1 MHNLTMKKFIT
12 LLISFLFISQFNL
25 KAQTTH
31 EPLRPAF
38 TAQAPLIDGVLNDEI
53 WLTAPKVSG
62 FTTFIP
68 DYGKDLSEKTIVY
81 MAYDKDNLYF
91 AYKCFDREPDKIKA
105 TITNRDNIFND
116 DWICINLDTY
126 NDHQALTAFYV
137 NPLGIQG
144 DSRFSNN
151 VEDGSSDFVWYSGG
165 QIDEDGYTIEVQIP
179 FKSIRYNSGKEVEMA
194 LFFERKINRRS
205 EQGSYPALSPDQGMS
220 ILTQLNPI
228 IYKNV
233 GKQSFLEILP
243 AVTYNNQSSLHDGM
257 FKNDLNEGA
266 ASLTLKYGITSNLI
280 LDATYNP
287 DFSQIEADAG
297 QIDVNLRSNL
307 YFAEKRP
314 FFLEGSE
321 TYNIGAMRSSSV
333 DPIYAV
339 VHTRTIVNPD
349 FGVKLGGKLGMKND
363 ISVMYAKDKLPEFQE
378 RGNYM
383 HIPVFRYKRS
393 FNNDS
398 YLGGLY
404 AAREYDG
411 GYNRLSGIDGN
422 ARIDQSTTLVYHALY
437 SATKQNE
444 LEKPEDGHAIGMRLA
459 RQNRDWVFVFTF
471 KDISKNFIADMGHI
485 RRTGLQYY
493 TAYVAPQFYPK
504 TELIRKIKP
513 ELFVSQVKD
522 KFYEM
527 WESLNY
533 ASVNISFGG
542 QTEFIAKYYL
552 SSEIFAGERFNTNGF
567 HTLLNSQITKK
578 FLAGFVSRWNNGIF
592 YGDPQ
597 QGKTYRLT
605 GGITYQPSEKITADY
620 SLSYANFRSDLD
632 DELLYD
638 YSIHRFKLTFQLNKY
653 LLFRGI
659 TEYNGYR
666 KELLTDFL
674 ASFTY
679 IPGTVI
685 HLGYGSIYD
694 KQEWDE
700 LNQRYNE
707 SDRFMEFNRGFFFKM
722 SYLWRV

>member
-1 MHNLTMKKFIT
+1 MHDLTMKKF
-12 LLISFLFISQFNL
+12 LISLISLLVIPQFNL
-25 KAQTTH
+25 EAQTTPS
-31 EPLRPAF
+31 PLRPIF
-38 TAQAPLIDGVLNDEI
+38 TTQAPIIDGMLNDEV
-53 WLTAPKVSG
+53 WLTAPQVSG
-62 FTTFIP
+62 FKTFIP
-68 DYGKDLSEKTIVY
+68 DYGKDLSEETIVY
-81 MAYDKDNLYF
+81 MAYDKNNLYF

-105 TITNRDNIFND
+105 TLTNRDNIFND

-126 NDHQALTAFYV
+126 NDHQSLTAFYV

-165 QIDEDGYTIEVQIP
+165 QIDEDGYTVEIQIP

-205 EQGSYPALSPDQGMS
+205 EQGSYPELSPDQGMS
-220 ILTQLNPI
+220 LLTQLKPI
-228 IYKNV
+228 IYDNV

-243 AVTYNNQSSLHDGM
+243 AVTYNNQSSLHDGE
-257 FKNDLNEGA
+257 FKNDLKEGA

-321 TYNIGAMRSSSV
+321 TYNLGAMRSSSV
-333 DPIYAV
+333 DPIYAI

-349 FGVKLGGKLGMKND
+349 FGIKLGGKLGMKND

-383 HIPVFRYKRS
+383 HVPVFRYKRS

-398 YLGGLY
+398 YLGGIY

-411 GYNRLSGIDGN
+411 AYNRLTGLDGN
-422 ARIDQSTTLVYHALY
+422 ARIDPSTTMVYHALY
-437 SATKQNE
+437 SDTKQNE
-444 LEKPEDGHAIGMRLA
+444 FEKSKEGHAIGMRLA
-459 RQNRDWVFVFTF
+459 RQNRDWIFVFTF
-471 KDISKNFIADMGHI
+471 KDISTDFTADMGHV

-493 TAYVAPQFYPK
+493 TAYIAPQFYPK
-504 TELIRKIKP
+504 TELIRKVMP

-522 KFYEM
+522 KFYGM

-552 SSEIFAGERFNTNGF
+552 SSEIYAGERFNTNGF

-578 FLAGFVSRWNNGIF
+578 FSAGFVSRWNNGIF

-620 SLSYANFRSDLD
+620 SLSYANFKSDLT
-632 DELLYD
+632 DEMLYD

-694 KQEWDE
+694 KQEWDDV
-700 LNQRYNE
+700 NQRYIE
-707 SDRFMEFNRGFFFKM
+707 SERFMEFNRGFFFKM

>member
-1 MHNLTMKKFIT
+1 MKHFISA
-12 LLISFLFISQFNL
+12 LISISIFYTLSLQ
-25 KAQTTH
+25 AQNSH
-31 EPLRPAF
+31 EPLKPVF
-38 TAQAPLIDGVLNDEI
+38 TEQAPVIDGILDDQI
-53 WLTAPKVSG
+53 WSVAPQVSN
-62 FTTFIP
+62 FKTFVP

-91 AYKCFDREPDKIKA
+91 AYKCFDREPEKIKA
-105 TITNRDNIFND
+105 TITNRDNIYND

-126 NDHQALTAFYV
+126 NDHQSLTAFYV

-151 VEDGSSDFVWYSGG
+151 VEDSSSDFVWFSGG
-165 QIDEDGYTIEVQIP
+165 QIDEEGYTIEIQIP
-179 FKSIRYNSGKEVEMA
+179 FKSIRFNSGKEVEMA

-205 EQGSYPALSPDQGMS
+205 EQGSYPALSAEQGMS

-228 IYKNV
+228 IYENV
-233 GKQSFLEILP
+233 GSQSFLEILP
-243 AVTYNNQSSLHDGM
+243 AITYNNQSSLHDGV
-257 FKNDLNEGA
+257 FKNDSKEGD
-266 ASLTLKYGITSNLI
+266 ASLTVKYGITSNLI

-297 QIDVNLRSNL
+297 QIDVNLRNNL

-333 DPIYAV
+333 DPIYAL
-339 VHTRTIVNPD
+339 VHTRTIVNPE
-349 FGVKLGGKLGMKND
+349 FGIKLGGKLGMKND
-363 ISVMYAKDKLPEFQE
+363 ISVMYAKDQISASQNQGKF
-378 RGNYM
+378 M
-383 HIPVFRYKRS
+383 HVPVIRYKRS
-393 FNNDS
+393 FKQDS

-404 AAREYDG
+404 ASREFKDG
-411 GYNRLSGIDGN
+411 FNRLKGLDGN
-422 ARIDQSTTLVYHALY
+422 ARIDPSTTLVYHALFSSTKN
-437 SATKQNE
+437 SADTRT
-444 LEKPEDGHAIGMRLA
+444 EDGHALGLRMA
-459 RQNRDWVFVFTF
+459 RMNRDWRFVFTF
-471 KDISKNFIADMGHI
+471 KDISKNFTADMGHI
-485 RRTGLQYY
+485 RRTGLQIF
-493 TAYVAPQFYPK
+493 TAYVAPQFYPE
-504 TELIRKIKP
+504 TAMIRKIMP
-513 ELFVSQVKD
+513 ELFVSQVND
-522 KFYEM
+522 KFYNR

-552 SSEIFAGERFNTNGF
+552 SSEIYLEKRFNTNGF
-567 HTLLNSQITKK
+567 HTLLQSQITKQ
-578 FLAGFVSRWNNGIF
+578 LSAGFVARWNNGIF

-597 QGKTYRLT
+597 QGKTFRLS

-620 SLSYANFRSDLD
+620 SLSYANFKSDLTK
-632 DELLYD
+632 EMLYD
-638 YSIHRFKLTFQLNKY
+638 YSIHRLKFTYQLNKY

-659 TEYNGYR
+659 TEYNSYR

-694 KQEWDE
+694 KQKWDE
-700 LNQRYNE
+700 VNQRYKASN
-707 SDRFMEFNRGFFFKM
+707 RFMEFNRGFFFKM